1 MERTVA
7 ILGTLDTKGTEYKF
21 IKEKIENQGIKTLVI
36 DVSTGGE
43 PMFPPDIP
51 ADEVARIA
59 GVDFNELKKKMDR
72 GYSIEVMGKGAA
84 VIVRRLQEKDLIHG
98 IISIGGG
105 GGTSIGTAAMRVLP
119 TGFPKMMVST
129 TASGDTHQYVGVKD
143 ITMMN
148 SVVDIA
154 GLNRILIPILTN
166 AAVAIAAMAKEEK
179 GMISENKPIVA
190 ATMFGVTTPCV
201 TRAREVLEKE
211 GYEVLVFHA
220 NGTGGKAMEN
230 LIREGHIEAVLD
242 ATTTELADEL
252 VGGVLSAG
260 KNRLE
265 AAGEKGIPQ
274 VVAPGALDMVNFWAP
289 ETVPDRFRGRQFH
302 QHNPQVTLMR
312 TTKVE
317 NKRLGKLVAQKLNKA
332 KGPTAFFWPKRGVSI
347 IDKEGQSFYDPDA
360 DKGFIDSLKENLD
373 DKVTL
378 VEIDVN
384 INNERFAEEMTS
396 HLIKYLKNK

>member
-154 GLNRILIPILTN
+154 GLNRILIPIL
-166 AAVAIAAMAKEEK
+166 
-179 GMISENKPIVA
+179 
-190 ATMFGVTTPCV
+190 
-201 TRAREVLEKE
+201 
-211 GYEVLVFHA
+211 
-220 NGTGGKAMEN
+220 
-230 LIREGHIEAVLD
+230 
-242 ATTTELADEL
+242 
-252 VGGVLSAG
+252 
-260 KNRLE
+260 
-265 AAGEKGIPQ
+265 
-274 VVAPGALDMVNFWAP
+274 
-289 ETVPDRFRGRQFH
+289 
-302 QHNPQVTLMR
+302 
-312 TTKVE
+312 
-317 NKRLGKLVAQKLNKA
+317 
-332 KGPTAFFWPKRGVSI
+332 
-347 IDKEGQSFYDPDA
+347 
-360 DKGFIDSLKENLD
+360 
-373 DKVTL
+373 
-378 VEIDVN
+378 
-384 INNERFAEEMTS
+384 
-396 HLIKYLKNK
+396 